1 MRDHVA
7 ATLTVLGSGT
17 SSGVPLIG
25 CRCKV
30 CSSRNP
36 KNRRLRASAWVRVAG
51 KSLLIDTST
60 DLRQQALA
68 HRIFQVDAVLYTHP
82 HADHV
87 HGIDELRAYNFLQK
101 RPIQV
106 FGNEWTESDLKKK
119 FEYAFSLMPGEGG
132 GLPQLVFHRVDST
145 REHLA
150 CAGLDVVPLSLRHGS
165 KECLGYRFGSI
176 AYLTDCQEIPEE
188 AFRRLEGVEKLILD
202 CVRTAPHRTHLNL
215 DGALQAIKRIR
226 PNQAWLTHLGHE
238 FDQKTPRKWLPKGVE
253 FAYDGLSVKFKFP
266 SASIQV

>member
-1 MRDHVA
+1 MT
-7 ATLTVLGSGT
+7 ATMTVLGSGT

-30 CSSRNP
+30 CVSKNP
-36 KNRRLRASAWVRVAG
+36 KNRRLRASAWVKMADR
-51 KSLLIDTST
+51 SILIDTST
-60 DLRQQALA
+60 DLRQQALT
-68 HRIFQVDAVLYTHP
+68 HRIHRVDAVLYTHP

-101 RPIQV
+101 KPIFV
-106 FGNEWTESDLKKK
+106 FGNEWTEFDLKRK

-132 GLPQLVFHRVDST
+132 GLPQLLFQKVDSKIET
-145 REHLA
+145 LEV
-150 CAGLDVVPLSLRHGS
+150 AGLDIVPLSLKHGS

-176 AYLTDCQEIPEE
+176 AYLTDCQEIPDE
-188 AFRRLEGVEKLILD
+188 AYRRLEGVESVILD

-215 DGALQAIKRIR
+215 DGAIAALERIR
-226 PNQAWLTHLGHE
+226 PARAWLTHLGHE

-266 SASIQV
+266 SASIRV